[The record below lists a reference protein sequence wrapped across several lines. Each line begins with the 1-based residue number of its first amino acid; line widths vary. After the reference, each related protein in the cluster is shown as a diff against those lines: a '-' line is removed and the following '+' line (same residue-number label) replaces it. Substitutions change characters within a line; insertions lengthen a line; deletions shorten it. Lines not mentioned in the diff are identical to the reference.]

1 MHFEVETREKIND
14 SGSSSSAPFRLRDAW
29 GGEAGH
35 LTALQELGKLAMLSN
50 VLTSDAGEVHAW
62 IVRFIA

>member
-1 MHFEVETREKIND
+1 VHFEVETREKIND
-14 SGSSSSAPFRLRDAW
+14 SGSSSSAPIRLRDAW

-35 LTALQELGKLAMLSN
+35 LTALRELGKLAMLSN
-50 VLTSDAGEVHAW
+50 TIDDPGEVHAW

>member
-14 SGSSSSAPFRLRDAW
+14 SGSSSSAP
-29 GGEAGH
+29 GH

-50 VLTSDAGEVHAW
+50 TSGEGEVHAW
-62 IVRFIA
+62 IVRFLA

>member
-1 MHFEVETREKIND
+1 VHFEVETREKIND
-14 SGSSSSAPFRLRDAW
+14 SGSSSSAPIRLRDAW
-29 GGEAGH
+29 LGEAGH

-50 VLTSDAGEVHAW
+50 ISVTGEVHAW

>member
-14 SGSSSSAPFRLRDAW
+14 SGSSSSAPIRLRDAW

-50 VLTSDAGEVHAW
+50 TSDAGECMLGLLGLLPN
-62 IVRFIA
+62 

>member
-14 SGSSSSAPFRLRDAW
+14 SGSSSSAPIRLRDAW

-50 VLTSDAGEVHAW
+50 TSATGEVHAW